1 MKKLAAMLFLIV
13 ASVSVGA
20 HAEGGCPPGQVP
32 QQGQG
37 WASCIPLPD
46 NGVVPGSDFVGP
58 TKEARW
64 ISVATDGVKGII
76 GQSDESKTNEEAV
89 STALSDC
96 ATQGGTDCKDLASV
110 KNGCLSI
117 ATSSLGFGAGIG
129 PTQQAANNDA
139 NGICQSGPD
148 KNCRSIYARCVSP
161 VLR

>member
-1 MKKLAAMLFLIV
+1 MIKFVAFLFLIATA
-13 ASVSVGA
+13 ASLEA
-20 HAEGGCPPGQVP
+20 HAAGGCPPGQVP

-37 WASCIPLPD
+37 WASCIPLS
-46 NGVVPGSDFVGP
+46 NSGATPGADFVGP

-64 ISVATDGVKGII
+64 ISVATDGAKGVI
-76 GQSDESKTNEEAV
+76 GRSVEAKTKEEAGI
-89 STALSDC
+89 TALSDC
-96 ATQGGTDCKDLASV
+96 TTQGGTECKVLASV

-129 PTQQAANNDA
+129 PTQESADGDA
-139 NGICQSGPD
+139 KEICQSGPD